1 MDGNANARDNT
12 LSPSGLLRSGF
23 RISSFARF
31 SLRMQFRNVKH
42 LLQNSSSNCPS
53 FLTKP
58 ICSGH

>member
-31 SLRMQFRNVKH
+31 
-42 LLQNSSSNCPS
+42 
-53 FLTKP
+53 
-58 ICSGH
+58 